1 VGYTVAALAAAFGL
15 GPVVAQSLTSTAL
28 AATSDCSASTSG
40 YTQLAESS
48 FTASTAISGATG
60 AQVPISQAVS
70 HVDSSRFTSGAAQAS
85 GMNYEVN
92 MGALTTV
99 GEIQMYAPDYSGDSA
114 AGYNVEVSANG
125 TNWSIVASCTGT
137 ASPEVVSFSAVS
149 DQYLQVVLTAAKS
162 PNWWSMEQFLIYNGG
177 TGTTTTTASTT
188 TGPTTTSTA
197 ATTTTTRPTTTTTA
211 PTTTTTAP
219 TTTTTKPTTTTTA
232 PTTTTTVAPGAN
244 CSASTSGYAQLAE
257 SSFVASSNI
266 SGATGVQV
274 PITQAVSGVDS
285 SRFTSGAAQAVGMT
299 YEVNMGSAQVVGE
312 IEMYAPDYSADSP
325 AGYNVEASANGTSWN
340 TLATCTG
347 SASPETVSF
356 AAVSDQYLE
365 VVLTTAKPSNWWSME
380 QFRIFGS
387 PTGTTTTTTA
397 STTTTTAP
405 TTTTTAATTT
415 TTKATTTTTQATTTT
430 TQATTTTT
438 QTTTTA
444 TGGYGPP
451 PATGGALP
459 SDVYVFTPSTPE
471 ATIQADANSLYSA
484 QQGNQFGTQRYAM
497 LFEPGSYGSASDP
510 LLINM
515 GYYEEVA
522 GLGLT
527 PTATT
532 IVGVINSYNQCSG
545 TTCNATD
552 NFWRSVI
559 NLTIDVNSAGTGSGS
574 CYNDGDDFWASS
586 QASPLRDVEVND
598 GTLSLMDFCE
608 GPAYASGG
616 FISDSQLN
624 TETANG
630 SQQQYFTQT
639 SNLSNWNGSV
649 WNQVFCGDNGAPG
662 DVWSGSG
669 SQVTSLASC
678 GPTEEEPY
686 LEWSGSSYEVFVPSL
701 ETNQVGTIWASG
713 NPAGTTLPWSDFYV
727 ATPSSTTNQ
736 INAALAAGDDLI
748 LTPGVY
754 EWGATINVPDANT
767 KIIGLGFP
775 TVVPTNG
782 QITMTVADVPGVN
795 ISDVMFDAGPV
806 NSPVLL
812 QVGTA
817 GSTADYSSDP
827 VTLDDI
833 FFRIGGATAGAATTS
848 LVDDSNYSIID
859 DMWAWRADHG
869 NGVGWTTNTGATGLI
884 VNGNNVSAQGLAV
897 EHYQQTEVEWYG
909 QGGTVLFFQNENPYD
924 PPSQAAWMDGS
935 QDGYPAFQVEPG
947 VTSFNGYGMGS
958 YCYFDQGVAIE
969 NAEAFETPT
978 ISGDSF
984 LHLFAVF
991 LNGSGEIASVINGT
1005 GPAATSANDGSPQD
1019 VASYS

>member
-1 VGYTVAALAAAFGL
+1 M
-15 GPVVAQSLTSTAL
+15 AQSLTSTAL
-28 AATSDCSASTSG
+28 AATSNCGASTSG

-48 FTASTAISGATG
+48 FTASTTISGATG
-60 AQVPISQAVS
+60 VQVPITQASS
-70 HVDSSRFTSGAAQAS
+70 HVDSSRFTSGAAQTS

-92 MGALTTV
+92 MGAATTV
-99 GEIQMYAPDYSGDSA
+99 GEIQMYAPDYSADSA

-125 TNWSIVASCTGT
+125 ASWTTVASCTGT
-137 ASPEVVSFSAVS
+137 ASPETVSFSAVS
-149 DQYLQVVLTAAKS
+149 DQYLQVVLTTAKS

-177 TGTTTTTASTT
+177 TGTTTTT
-188 TGPTTTSTA
+188 TA
-197 ATTTTTRPTTTTTA
+197 ATTTTTTTTA

-219 TTTTTKPTTTTTA
+219 TTTTTL
-232 PTTTTTVAPGAN
+232 APGAN
-244 CSASTSGYAQLAE
+244 CSASTSGYSQLAE
-257 SSFVASSNI
+257 SSFVASSKI
-266 SGATGVQV
+266 AGATGVQV
-274 PITQAVSGVDS
+274 PITQAMSGVDS
-285 SRFTSGAAQAVGMT
+285 SRFTSGAAQAAGMT
-299 YEVNMGSAQVVGE
+299 YEVNMGSAQAVGE
-312 IEMYAPDYSADSP
+312 IEMYAPDYSADSA
-325 AGYNVEASANGTSWN
+325 AGYNVEVSANGTSWS

-347 SASPETVSF
+347 SASPEIVSF
-356 AAVSDQYLE
+356 GPVTGQYLE
-365 VVLTTAKPSNWWSME
+365 VVLTTAKSPNWWSME
-380 QFRIFGS
+380 QFRIFG
-387 PTGTTTTTTA
+387 PGTGTTTTTTA
-397 STTTTTAP
+397 ATTTTTAATTTTTHPTTTTTHPTTTTTAP

-415 TTKATTTTTQATTTT
+415 TTAATTTTTAATTTT
-430 TQATTTTT
+430 TAATTTTT
-438 QTTTTA
+438 

-451 PATGGALP
+451 PTTGGALP

-497 LFEPGSYGSASDP
+497 LFEPGTYGSASDP

-522 GLGLT
+522 GLGPI

-662 DVWSGSG
+662 DIWTGSG
-669 SQVTSLASC
+669 NQVTSLNSC

-686 LEWSGSSYEVFVPSL
+686 LYVDSSGNYNVFVPAL
-701 ETNQVGTIWASG
+701 ETNQVGPIWASG

-727 ATPSSTTNQ
+727 ATPSSSTNQ

-782 QITMTVADVPGVN
+782 HITMTVADVPGVN

-817 GSTADYSSDP
+817 GSTANYSSDP

-969 NAEAFETPT
+969 NAEAFETPAV
-978 ISGDSF
+978 SGDSF
-984 LHLFAVF
+984 LHLFTVF